1 MPALWVGHNLVTWFC
16 IQDTAEHSTLH
27 EWSHCKFKQTDVLR
41 FSSYFS
47 QQHDGNGYIS
57 LSIFFSFKWI
67 CISFPIMSN
76 QLYNPSQSCPILNQ
90 HWAAPFFMLVNCQ
103 KWLLGLP
110 KHYFILS
117 VLLGSLPWNQWN
129 CLMTLSFI
137 IISLYKPWS
146 SLWSSNS
153 FYMSHCESVFLRS
166 LFTHLFLLFICQCTA
181 LSF

>member
-1 MPALWVGHNLVTWFC
+1 MNGVIVSLNRLMFWGFLVIFLNSMMEMV
-16 IQDTAEHSTLH
+16 IFPSP
-27 EWSHCKFKQTDVLR
+27 
-41 FSSYFS
+41 
-47 QQHDGNGYIS
+47 
-57 LSIFFSFKWI
+57 FFSFKWI

-153 FYMSHCESVFLRS
+153 FYMSHCEFVFLRS

-181 LSF
+181 LSL